1 MEKNAN
7 TSKKTRDFIIVH
19 FIFVGLCFAVLLIPI
34 PIAIGI
40 KLFILVISYNL
51 LISLVGLFR
60 KYSEWVKLW
69 VFVFLISLFQI
80 WPDWFL
86 SAQLNILV
94 FPEDGLFKIGT
105 VSGYMAGLWAI
116 PLFIICF
123 IGLKL
128 KENYSYSKA
137 LIAVGLISLTIFG
150 FSEQSM
156 WMLQSWHPQN
166 VTLIFDHLAIYII
179 IPEIILGLST
189 FFYFQKIKNQH
200 YLMLIVVAF
209 GIMLLYLGSVSFFY
223 FLFEK
228 IIFI

>member
-7 TSKKTRDFIIVH
+7 TEKSIKDFLIVH
-19 FIFVGLCFAVLLIPI
+19 FVFIGLCLVVLLIPI

-40 KLFILVISYNL
+40 KLFILVASYNL
-51 LISLVGLFR
+51 MIPLVGLFR

-69 VFVFLISLFQI
+69 VFVFFISLFQI
-80 WPDWFL
+80 WSDWFL

-94 FPEDGLFKIGT
+94 FPEDGLFKIGN

-116 PLFIICF
+116 PLFLICF

-128 KENYSYSKA
+128 KVKFSHFKT
-137 LIAVGLISLTIFG
+137 LIAVGLISLMIFG

-156 WMLQSWHPQN
+156 WMLQSWYPQN
-166 VTLIFDHLAIYII
+166 VTLLFDHLAVYII
-179 IPEIILGLST
+179 IPEVILGLST
-189 FFYFQKIKNQH
+189 FYYFDKIKNQH
-200 YLMLIVVAF
+200 YIILIVAAF
-209 GIMLLYLGSVSFFY
+209 GIMLLYLGSASFFY

-228 IIFI
+228 IIFV